1 MRTKRQAMLLCCAGL
16 CAAASADEAVQ
27 SVDVQ
32 GPPAGKNWRL
42 VWSDEFEGTA
52 IDTQRWQNASPD
64 AKWDYPGFQT
74 RYASENCALD
84 GKGSLVLS
92 LTRDADGTV
101 RFNNG
106 LQSRTF
112 EKAFGYFETR
122 VQFSTQ
128 PGWWTAVWLAG
139 VPYGEGT
146 DTFQSPQ
153 EFDIFEDFY
162 KPKAKSDISHCYH
175 ATASLGYYRDQ
186 GDGKGIGGTNMLV
199 RTEIARCSKGKAVTL
214 ERYDGWHTV
223 ALEWSPLEHIFYVD
237 GQETLR
243 QSYRDV
249 PVTTVPQ
256 RVWISECLRTP
267 KKLKKDGGQNPFYGF
282 LEDATFPDRLV
293 VDYVRVY
300 EEDCGKKTAPAVTV
314 AMDGA
319 PEEWRRDRPMTFHVR
334 ADDRDGTVKKVYLF
348 SSGYLRAEADVPSSA
363 PASGGSRFASLF
375 VKRGHSVDQTFTVT
389 NLFEADNTVIAMAR
403 DSDGLVGLS
412 SPLRITVLSGRE
424 YTGTAYRG
432 KPQSIPGRIVA
443 GHYDE
448 GGRGAAFQDNTD
460 KGDPNASWRNAE
472 IANSVESAIPV
483 TARWVTYA
491 VRMEE
496 SGEYDVELFM
506 NRPDYGRKGKDFS
519 AVPDDVVQMEVD
531 RVKAAEWSLPAAW
544 DSGHGFRNPLLPMG
558 RRGVK
563 LTAGDHQLIVRF
575 DRARSPHTYFGGFTF
590 TQKTAHLPGAI
601 R

>member
-1 MRTKRQAMLLCCAGL
+1 MILCCVGL
-16 CAAASADEAVQ
+16 CAAASMGETVIK
-27 SVDVQ
+27 SVDAQ
-32 GPPAGKNWRL
+32 GPPAGKKWRL
-42 VWSDEFEGTA
+42 VWSDEFDGTA
-52 IDTQRWQNASPD
+52 IDMQRWQNASPD
-64 AKWDYPGFQT
+64 GKWDYPGFQT
-74 RYASENCALD
+74 RYAAENCALD
-84 GKGSLVLS
+84 GKGHLVLS

-112 EKAFGYFETR
+112 EQAFGYFETR

-128 PGWWTAVWLAG
+128 PGWWTAVWLSG

-162 KPKAKSDISHCYH
+162 KPKVKNDISHCYH
-175 ATASLGYYRDQ
+175 ATASLSTYKDQ
-186 GDGKGIGGTNMLV
+186 GDGKGIGGNDMLSRTN
-199 RTEIARCSKGKAVTL
+199 IARCSKGKVVTL

-223 ALEWSPLEHIFYVD
+223 ALEWTPLEHIFYVD

-243 QSYRDV
+243 QNYREV
-249 PVTTVPQ
+249 PITTVPQ

-267 KKLKKDGGQNPFYGF
+267 KKLKKDGGHPPFYGF
-282 LEDATFPDRLV
+282 LEDATFPDQLV

-300 EEDCGKKTAPAVTV
+300 EEDYGKKTAPAVTV
-314 AMDGA
+314 TLDGK
-319 PEEWRRDRPMTFHVR
+319 PEEWRQDQPMTFHVH

-348 SSGYLRAEADVPSSA
+348 SSGYIRAEADVPAPA
-363 PASGGSRFASLF
+363 PASGWSRLASLF
-375 VKRGHSVDQTFTVT
+375 AKRGHSVDQTFTVT
-389 NLFEADNTVIAMAR
+389 NLFEADNTIIAMAK
-403 DSDGLVGLS
+403 DCDGLIGLS
-412 SPLRITVLSGRE
+412 VPLPITVLTGRE
-424 YTGTAYRG
+424 YTGTAYQG
-432 KPQSIPGRIVA
+432 KPQTIPGRIVA

-460 KGDPNASWRNAE
+460 KGDPRASWRNTE

-483 TARWVTYA
+483 TARWVTYR
-491 VRMEE
+491 VHVEE

-519 AVPDDVVQMEVD
+519 AIPDDVVQLEVD
-531 RVKAAEWSLPAAW
+531 RVKVAEWSLPAAW
-544 DSGHGFRNPLLPMG
+544 DSGYGFRNPTLPMG
-558 RRGVK
+558 KRRVK

-575 DRARSPHTYFGGFTF
+575 GRAKSPHTFFGGFMF
-590 TQKTAHLPGAI
+590 TKKSGLPSEGV
-601 R
+601 

>member
-1 MRTKRQAMLLCCAGL
+1 MKRQAMILCCVGL
-16 CAAASADEAVQ
+16 YAAASTDETVIK
-27 SVDVQ
+27 SVDAQ
-32 GPPAGKNWRL
+32 GPPAGKKWKL

-52 IDTQRWQNASPD
+52 IDMQRWQNASPD
-64 AKWDYPGFQT
+64 GKWDYPGFQT
-74 RYASENCALD
+74 RYAAENCALD
-84 GKGSLVLS
+84 GKGNLVLS

-112 EKAFGYFETR
+112 EQAFGYFETR

-128 PGWWTAVWLAG
+128 PGWWTAVWLSG

-162 KPKAKSDISHCYH
+162 KPKVKNDISHCYH
-175 ATASLGYYRDQ
+175 ATASLSTYKDQ
-186 GDGKGIGGTNMLV
+186 GDGKGIGGNDMLSRTN
-199 RTEIARCSKGKAVTL
+199 IARCSKGKVVTL
-214 ERYDGWHTV
+214 ERYGGWHTV
-223 ALEWSPLEHIFYVD
+223 ALEWTPLEHIFYVD

-243 QSYRDV
+243 QNYREV
-249 PVTTVPQ
+249 PITTVPQ

-267 KKLKKDGGQNPFYGF
+267 KKLKKDGGHPPFYGF
-282 LEDATFPDRLV
+282 LEDATFPDQLV

-300 EEDCGKKTAPAVTV
+300 EEDYGKKTAPAVTV
-314 AMDGA
+314 TLDGK
-319 PEEWRRDRPMTFHVR
+319 PEEWRQDQPMTFHVH

-348 SSGYLRAEADVPSSA
+348 SSGYIRAEADVPAPA
-363 PASGGSRFASLF
+363 PASGWSRLASLF
-375 VKRGHSVDQTFTVT
+375 AKRGHSVDQTFTVT
-389 NLFEADNTVIAMAR
+389 NLFEADNTIIAMAK
-403 DSDGLVGLS
+403 DCDGLIGLS
-412 SPLRITVLSGRE
+412 APLQITVLTGRE
-424 YTGTAYRG
+424 YTGTAYQG
-432 KPQSIPGRIVA
+432 KPQTIPGRIVA

-460 KGDPNASWRNAE
+460 KGDPRASWRNTE

-483 TARWVTYA
+483 TARWVTYR
-491 VRMEE
+491 VHVEE

-519 AVPDDVVQMEVD
+519 AIPDDVVQLEVD
-531 RVKAAEWSLPAAW
+531 RVKVAEWSLPAAW
-544 DSGHGFRNPLLPMG
+544 DSGYGFRNPTLPMG
-558 RRGVK
+558 KRRVK

-575 DRARSPHTYFGGFTF
+575 GRAKSPHTFFGGFMF
-590 TQKTAHLPGAI
+590 TKKSGLPSEGV
-601 R
+601 